1 MKYCHFAAT
10 WIDLE
15 NITLSEVRQRKTNI
29 LWYDLY
35 VESKKG
41 YKWTYLQNSNR
52 LTDIEQELMVT
63 KGEKEGIEG

>member
-29 LWYDLY
+29 LWNDLY

-41 YKWTYLQNSNR
+41 YKWTYLQNSYI
-52 LTDIEQELMVT
+52 LTDIEKELMDT
-63 KGEKEGIEG
+63 KGEREGIEG